1 MTREEAI
8 NTLGNFKR
16 YISGGG
22 VIDKKANNAIDI
34 AIEALQAEPKIK
46 ENKMTNRENCCI
58 DCKHIDKMTEEEPCK
73 RCRNNYL
80 NLWEPM
86 PKVREFTE
94 DELIGAFRDAF
105 VERRAIGI
113 LDIENK
119 VKELFG

>member
-8 NTLGNFKR
+8 EALNEIFDDSEFSR
-16 YISGGG
+16 YEAWYGTAM
-22 VIDKKANNAIDI
+22 KM

-73 RCRNNYL
+73 RCRNNYT
-80 NLWEPM
+80 NLWEPV

-119 VKELFG
+119 VKELFE

>member
-1 MTREEAI
+1 MALREI
-8 NTLGNFKR
+8 K
-16 YISGGG
+16 G
-22 VIDKKANNAIDI
+22 VVDRVPWENVSPP
-34 AIEALQAEPKIK
+34 PKIK

-119 VKELFG
+119 VKELFE